1 MTAPFPRN
9 PGHRFAR
16 LRLAIVVLASVLV
29 TTALMCGA
37 DPRWSVA
44 AAAVDDPSRVVAVGD
59 VHGDA
64 DGFVRI
70 LRRAGLI
77 DNQDRWIGER
87 ATLVQ
92 TGDVMDSGAN
102 VRDVMDLLMA
112 LEEQAQGVGGRVVS
126 LLGNHEVMNLLGELR
141 DVNPQVYEA
150 FAGEQSERRREV
162 TYEASV
168 ALAGSQPAAVTALSS
183 VYQFPPRDAWMERHP
198 PGFLEYLDAL
208 SPEGRYGRW
217 LREKEVVV
225 QLADTIF
232 MHAGI
237 DPDHPAATLDEVNE
251 QARKELRD
259 FDRYR
264 RELVDRGVILP
275 HFTLQETL
283 DAVWAHV
290 QAAAAQL
297 RAPDDAD
304 GAVVMPVL
312 ADAVLREVVLALLDV
327 GSWSLLEPGGPLW
340 FRGYVRLPSD
350 PAGPRIAALLE
361 RYEAERFVVGH
372 TPLPLMRITPRFG
385 FRVFAIDTGM
395 LSSRF
400 PGGRPSALEIV
411 GERLRAVYLEET
423 VELRETPSGLPP
435 RGRTPGGATRIA
447 PEPAQSA
454 RTVHG
459 RNRAPRSTAK
469 RRSFLMQLTP

>member
-1 MTAPFPRN
+1 MTAAVPRN
-9 PGHRFAR
+9 PAHRLTS
-16 LRLAIVVLASVLV
+16 LRFAIVVLASVFV
-29 TTALMCGA
+29 TTALMYGA
-37 DPRWSVA
+37 DPRWP
-44 AAAVDDPSRVVAVGD
+44 AAAVDDPNRVVAVGD

-64 DGFVRI
+64 DSFIRI
-70 LRRAGLI
+70 LRRVGLI
-77 DNQDRWIGER
+77 DNQDRWIGGR

-92 TGDVMDSGAN
+92 TGDVMDRGAK

-150 FAGEQSERRREV
+150 FADEQSERRREV
-162 TYEASV
+162 AYEAYV

-183 VYQFPPRDAWMERHP
+183 VYQLPPRDAWMEKHP
-198 PGFLEYLDAL
+198 PGFLEYVDAL
-208 SPEGRYGRW
+208 SPKGPYGRW
-217 LREKEVVV
+217 LRKKELVVR
-225 QLADTIF
+225 LADTIF

-237 DPDHPAATLDEVNE
+237 DPDHPAATLDEVND

-290 QAAAAQL
+290 RAASAQL

-304 GAVVMPVL
+304 RAVVMPIL
-312 ADAVLREVVLALLDV
+312 ADPVLREVVLALLDV

-340 FRGYVRLPSD
+340 FRGYVTLPSD

-361 RYEAERFVVGH
+361 RYEAERIVVGH
-372 TPLPLMRITPRFG
+372 TPLAVMRITPRFG

-395 LSSRF
+395 LSSHF

-423 VELRETPSGLPP
+423 VELRETSSGLPP
-435 RGRTPGGATRIA
+435 RGRTLGGVAEIA
-447 PEPAQSA
+447 PGPAQSA

-459 RNRAPRSTAK
+459 RDRTPRSTAK
-469 RRSFLMQLTP
+469 RLSFLMRLAS